1 MKSKLRKAFVK
12 ILALVLVFTLTFP
25 SQILAQSLTKN
36 SRKIYA
42 KDTSIM
48 GLEAL
53 ESNQEDKSAQN
64 QEESTLLKSDRKKEE
79 LEKLQI
85 EKSVSLSQTTGQILY
100 RIAIKTKEDLTEK
113 IQAVFAINK
122 NSKEE
127 KLKLEKTAVVDENGT
142 EIEIESQVKNPN
154 ILNQDKDIETLS
166 ATTESK
172 NQEVVYYLSAQIEEK
187 SFNNIKEN
195 KDQIYSLDFVIKDQN
210 EEILHQDRINFRE
223 KEENLEEI
231 VLEEDQNQLEIIEEN
246 QIDASFKET
255 NLIGDKKT
263 EITWKDFIIN
273 PESIDN
279 TALNY
284 QINLDENQDTKE
296 SKIKVDFYQASE
308 EGFILKKE
316 FSTLVG

>member
-36 SRKIYA
+36 LRKIYA

-187 SFNNIKEN
+187 NI
-195 KDQIYSLDFVIKDQN
+195 
-210 EEILHQDRINFRE
+210 
-223 KEENLEEI
+223 
-231 VLEEDQNQLEIIEEN
+231 
-246 QIDASFKET
+246 
-255 NLIGDKKT
+255 
-263 EITWKDFIIN
+263 
-273 PESIDN
+273 
-279 TALNY
+279 
-284 QINLDENQDTKE
+284 
-296 SKIKVDFYQASE
+296 
-308 EGFILKKE
+308 
-316 FSTLVG
+316 